1 LYKIKNM
8 TIKINVKDTYA
19 ATFLAFLKTVDYVTI
34 EKGIDNEGVVPS
46 NVQEPT
52 MTYGKK
58 KKTPADEIEAL
69 IVAKA
74 LRDAQAI
81 EEGTLEIRPLEE
93 LLTELENG

>member
-1 LYKIKNM
+1 M
-8 TIKINVKDTYA
+8 TIKINVEDTYA

-34 EKGIDNEGVVPS
+34 EKGIDTEGVISS

-52 MTYGKK
+52 MNYGKK
-58 KKTPADEIEAL
+58 KKPFADEIEAL

-81 EEGTLEIRPLEE
+81 EDGALETRPLEE